1 MEAIETLKTL
11 GYEVTIE
18 GNNLRLVYKGTGE
31 PPKDKILPLL
41 DELRANKENAINYLK
56 QKKMPYLDRHGTLII
71 PFDCDP
77 RYHWWNNG
85 QSIIETLKE
94 LGASKDIIK
103 KYLH

>member
-1 MEAIETLKTL
+1 M
-11 GYEVTIE
+11 
-18 GNNLRLVYKGTGE
+18 
-31 PPKDKILPLL
+31 
-41 DELRANKENAINYLK
+41 DELLAFREKHK
-56 QKKMPYLDRHGTLII
+56 TGKRRQQTPYLDRRGTLII

-94 LGASKDIIK
+94 LGASEDIIK